1 MEMAQEYVTDNEQD
15 KSPKQQPG
23 EVKLGSLPANK
34 EFRVMTVQM
43 IRSLRKRM
51 EAQYKKIHTCL
62 IKS

>member
-1 MEMAQEYVTDNEQD
+1 MAQEYVPDNEQD
-15 KSPKQQPG
+15 KSPKQQPRG
-23 EVKLGSLPANK
+23 VRLGSLPPNK

-43 IRSLRKRM
+43 IQSLRKRM